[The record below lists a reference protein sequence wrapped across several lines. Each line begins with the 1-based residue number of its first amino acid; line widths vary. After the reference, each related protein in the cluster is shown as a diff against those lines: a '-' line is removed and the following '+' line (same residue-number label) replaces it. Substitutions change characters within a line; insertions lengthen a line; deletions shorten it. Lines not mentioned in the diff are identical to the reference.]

1 MRRKSITSEM
11 MKKYMVESLFQLL
24 SQKKFSEITISEIV
38 LRAGVNR
45 STYYR
50 HFYQKEDIIYYFLD
64 NVMKQYVSQIKPNVD
79 TLTYLENMFRY
90 FVSYRSELL
99 LIYDNGLS
107 SILLNVLN
115 QYLGIAGCNKDNF
128 MLEQYKT
135 AYHIGGIFNY
145 YLLWFSRRMI
155 DSPEEMV
162 KSIIEIFP
170 KDFKP
175 FLLR

>member
-1 MRRKSITSEM
+1 
-11 MKKYMVESLFQLL
+11 MVESLFQLL
-24 SQKKFSEITISEIV
+24 SRKRFPEITISEIV

-50 HFYQKEDIIYYFLD
+50 HFYQKEDIIFYFLD
-64 NVMKQYVSQIKPNVD
+64 NVMNQYILEITPNID

-90 FVSYRSELL
+90 FENYRSELL

-115 QYLGIAGCNKDNF
+115 QYLGMTDYDKEIF
-128 MLEQYKT
+128 ILEQYKS
-135 AYHIGGIFNY
+135 AYHIEGIFNY
-145 YLLWFSRRMI
+145 FLVWFSRRMK
-155 DSPEEMV
+155 DSPKEMA
-162 KSIIEIFP
+162 KNIIEIFP
-170 KDFKP
+170 IDFKP